1 MDDVDWD
8 AIEIQLLPQ
17 ERKLLLAYGYP
28 FENERQQLERMVK
41 SKEVIETL
49 VVSRFYLQQLIGNLS
64 YSINKRT
71 KGKLQADL
79 NELCERLEW
88 AERWGEGDL
97 DIMW

>member
-1 MDDVDWD
+1 MDEVDWD
-8 AIEIQLLPQ
+8 ALEIELLPE
-17 ERKLLLAYGYP
+17 ERKLLLDFGYP

-41 SKEVIETL
+41 SREVIETL

-71 KGKLQADL
+71 QGKVQADL

-88 AERWGEGDL
+88 AERWGEGEL
-97 DIMW
+97 DIMP

>member
-1 MDDVDWD
+1 MDEVDWD
-8 AIEIQLLPQ
+8 ALEIELLPE
-17 ERKLLLAYGYP
+17 ERKLLLAFGYP

-41 SKEVIETL
+41 SREVIETL

-71 KGKLQADL
+71 QGKVQADL

-88 AERWGEGDL
+88 AERWGEGEL
-97 DIMW
+97 DIMP